1 MFIGKI
7 KEKRKI
13 NNKGEKMEFGFL
25 SIIPP
30 IVAIALAL
38 ITKEVITSLLIGII
52 AGGLIFTG
60 GNIIAALE
68 TVFTLMGTKLGDNA
82 LMLVFLAMLG
92 SLVMVMNMAGGSFAY
107 GKWAS
112 KKIKSKK
119 MAKLAT
125 AFLGIIIFID
135 DYFNCL
141 TVGAVMKPITD
152 ENKVSRAKLAH
163 IIDSCAAPVCI
174 LAPVSSWAASV
185 VAVIGDTGVAN
196 PMRVFLATIPMNV
209 YPLMTLIMILYFST
223 TEIEMGLMEKYELD
237 DTSRIIEKEDVG
249 YEYSKNGRVFD
260 LVIPI
265 VVLIFV
271 TVMMMLKTGGFFS
284 DGVGA
289 ASAFGDANVNL
300 SLVIGAFFAIVVSFA
315 LYIPRKLLKFEDFM
329 KGIVEGMKTMV
340 SAIVILSLAW
350 TIGGITS
357 DEYLNTGS
365 YIASLISNSTMP
377 MWMLPAIIFVVGAFL
392 SFSTGTAW
400 GTFGILIPIMVPILM
415 HTDHMHFL
423 TIILASIFSGSVFGD
438 HCSPISDTTILSSA
452 GAGCDHIAHVSSQ
465 LPYAISVGAASFFA
479 FLISGILDKP
489 NLTLPI
495 GLVIL
500 ASIVFVMRRMTINK
514 YIKHTKN

>member
-1 MFIGKI
+1 
-7 KEKRKI
+7 
-13 NNKGEKMEFGFL
+13 MEFGIL
-25 SIIPP
+25 SIVPP

-38 ITKEVITSLLIGII
+38 ITKEVITSLLIGILS
-52 AGGLIFTG
+52 GGLIYTG
-60 GNIIAALE
+60 GNIISALE
-68 TVFTLMGTKLGDNA
+68 TVFELMGTKLGDNA
-82 LMLVFLAMLG
+82 LMLVFLTMLG

-125 AFLGIIIFID
+125 SFLGMLIFID

-141 TVGAVMKPITD
+141 TVGAVMKPIVD

-163 IIDSCAAPVCI
+163 IIDSTAAPVCI

-185 VAVIGDTGVAN
+185 VAVIGDTGVKN
-196 PMRVFLATIPMNV
+196 PMSVFLSTIPMNV
-209 YPLMTLIMILYFST
+209 YPILTLLLILYFCTSDI
-223 TEIEMGLMEKYELD
+223 EIGVMEKYELN
-237 DTSRIIEKEDVG
+237 DTSRILENEEVG
-249 YEYSKNGRVFD
+249 YEYSKNGKVYD
-260 LVIPI
+260 LVVPI
-265 VVLIFV
+265 LVLIFV
-271 TVMMMLKTGGFFS
+271 TVTMMLKTGGFFS
-284 DGVGA
+284 EGLGA
-289 ASAFGDANVNL
+289 AKAFGNANVNL
-300 SLVIGAFFAIVVSFA
+300 SLVIGAFFAIAVSFVM
-315 LYIPRKLLKFEDFM
+315 YIPRKLLKFEEFM

-357 DEYLNTGS
+357 DEFLNTGS

-377 MWMLPAIIFVVGAFL
+377 MWLLPAIIFVVGAFL

-415 HTDHMHFL
+415 HTNHMHYL
-423 TIILASIFSGSVFGD
+423 TIVLAAIFSGSVFGD

-465 LPYAISVGAASFFA
+465 LSYAISVGSASALA
-479 FLISGILDKP
+479 FLVSGIIGKP
-489 NLTLPI
+489 ALTLPI
-495 GLVIL
+495 GIAIL
-500 ASIVFVMRRMTINK
+500 AVIVFVLKRMTINK
-514 YIKHTKN
+514 YIKNTK

>member
-1 MFIGKI
+1 
-7 KEKRKI
+7 
-13 NNKGEKMEFGFL
+13 MEFGFL
-25 SIIPP
+25 SIVPP

-68 TVFTLMGTKLGDNA
+68 TVFTLIGTKLGDNA

-196 PMRVFLATIPMNV
+196 PMRVFLSTIPMNV
-209 YPLMTLIMILYFST
+209 YPLMTLLMILYFST
-223 TEIEMGLMEKYELD
+223 TDIEMGVMEKYELN
-237 DTSRIIEKEDVG
+237 DTSKIVEKEDVG

-260 LVIPI
+260 LVLPI

-289 ASAFGDANVNL
+289 GAAFGDADVNL
-300 SLVIGAFFAIVVSFA
+300 SLVIGAFFAIVLSFI
-315 LYIPRKLLKFEDFM
+315 LYIPRKLLKFDDFM
-329 KGIVEGMKTMV
+329 KGIVEGMK
-340 SAIVILSLAW
+340 
-350 TIGGITS
+350 
-357 DEYLNTGS
+357 
-365 YIASLISNSTMP
+365 
-377 MWMLPAIIFVVGAFL
+377 MLPAIIFVVGAFL

-423 TIILASIFSGSVFGD
+423 SIILAAIFSGSVFGD

-465 LPYAISVGAASFFA
+465 LPYAISVGVASFLA
-479 FLISGILDKP
+479 FLVSGILDKP

-495 GLVIL
+495 GIVFL
-500 ASIVFVMRRMTINK
+500 AVIVFVMRRLTINK
-514 YIKHTKN
+514 YLKNVNN

>member
-1 MFIGKI
+1 
-7 KEKRKI
+7 
-13 NNKGEKMEFGFL
+13 MEFGIL
-25 SIIPP
+25 SIVPP

-38 ITKEVITSLLIGII
+38 ITKEVITSLLIGILS
-52 AGGLIFTG
+52 GGLIYTG

-68 TVFTLMGTKLGDNA
+68 TVFELMGTKLGDNA
-82 LMLVFLAMLG
+82 LMLVFLTMLG

-125 AFLGIIIFID
+125 SFLGMLIFID

-141 TVGAVMKPITD
+141 TVGAVMKPIVD

-163 IIDSCAAPVCI
+163 IIDSTAAPVCI

-185 VAVIGDTGVAN
+185 VAVIGDTGVKN
-196 PMRVFLATIPMNV
+196 PMSVFLSTIPMNV
-209 YPLMTLIMILYFST
+209 YPILTLLLILYFCTSD
-223 TEIEMGLMEKYELD
+223 IEMGVMEKYELN
-237 DTSRIIEKEDVG
+237 DTSRIIENEEVG
-249 YEYSKNGRVFD
+249 YEYSKNGKVYD
-260 LVIPI
+260 LVVPI
-265 VVLIFV
+265 LVLIFV
-271 TVMMMLKTGGFFS
+271 TVAMMLKTGGFFS

-289 ASAFGDANVNL
+289 AAAFGNANVNL
-300 SLVIGAFFAIVVSFA
+300 SLVIGAFFAIVVSFVM
-315 LYIPRKLLKFEDFM
+315 YIPRKLLKFEDFM

-357 DEYLNTGS
+357 DEFLNTGS

-377 MWMLPAIIFVVGAFL
+377 MWLLPAIIFVVGAFL

-415 HTDHMHFL
+415 HTNHMHYL
-423 TIILASIFSGSVFGD
+423 TIVLAAIFSGSVFGD

-465 LPYAISVGAASFFA
+465 LPYAISVGSASALA
-479 FLISGILDKP
+479 FLVSGIIGKP
-489 NLTLPI
+489 ALTLPI
-495 GLVIL
+495 GIAIL
-500 ASIVFVMRRMTINK
+500 AVIVFVLKRMTINK
-514 YIKHTKN
+514 YIKNTK

>member
-1 MFIGKI
+1 
-7 KEKRKI
+7 
-13 NNKGEKMEFGFL
+13 MEFGIL
-25 SIIPP
+25 SIVPP

-38 ITKEVITSLLIGII
+38 ITKEVITSLLIGILS
-52 AGGLIFTG
+52 GGLIYTG

-68 TVFTLMGTKLGDNA
+68 TVFDLMGKKLGDNA

-125 AFLGIIIFID
+125 SFLGILIFID

-141 TVGAVMKPITD
+141 TVGAVMKPIVD

-163 IIDSCAAPVCI
+163 IIDSTAAPVCI

-185 VAVIGDTGVAN
+185 VAVIGDTGVKN
-196 PMRVFLATIPMNV
+196 PMSVFLSTIPMNV
-209 YPLMTLIMILYFST
+209 YPILTLLLILYFCTSDI
-223 TEIEMGLMEKYELD
+223 EIGVMEKYELN
-237 DTSRIIEKEDVG
+237 DTSRLVENEDVG
-249 YEYSKNGRVFD
+249 YKYSKNGKVYD
-260 LVIPI
+260 LVVPI
-265 VVLIFV
+265 LVLIFV
-271 TVMMMLKTGGFFS
+271 TVMMMLKTGGFFT

-289 ASAFGDANVNL
+289 AAAFGDANVNL
-300 SLVIGAFFAIVVSFA
+300 SLVIGAFFAIVVSF
-315 LYIPRKLLKFEDFM
+315 LLFIPRKLLKFEEFM
-329 KGIVEGMKTMV
+329 KGIVDGMKTMV

-357 DEYLNTGS
+357 DEFLNTGS

-377 MWMLPAIIFVVGAFL
+377 MWLLPAIIFVVGAFL

-415 HTDHMHFL
+415 HTNHMHYL
-423 TIILASIFSGSVFGD
+423 TIVLAAIFSGSVFGD

-465 LPYAISVGAASFFA
+465 LPYAISVGVASALA
-479 FLISGILDKP
+479 FLISGIIGKP
-489 NLTLPI
+489 TLTLPI
-495 GLVIL
+495 GILVL
-500 ASIVFVMRRMTINK
+500 AVIVFVLRKMTIKK
-514 YIKHTKN
+514 YLKNEN